1 MRIQE
6 HLKLSTAA
14 SLVAMPFLKQDTW
27 IPFIASIG
35 IDIDHYLWYAVTHRS
50 LRLREAVRF
59 FQQADPPQTAAMKLF
74 HQPLFLGLLL
84 FLAIR
89 FRSRLLALVLAGL
102 LFHVGLDLIHN
113 TQMRMLKQ
121 TLSEQAM
128 YSCPACGCSE
138 EKLQLHTLQVTN
150 NLLERYHPK
159 HFVVLCPACHE
170 RAHKPVSMR

>member
-6 HLKLSTAA
+6 HLKLSTAV
-14 SLVAMPFLKQDTW
+14 SLVAMPFLKKDTW

-35 IDIDHYLWYAVTHRS
+35 IDVDHYLWYAVTHRS

-59 FQQADPPQTAAMKLF
+59 FQQADPPQTAVMKLF

-84 FLAIR
+84 FLGIR
-89 FRSRLLALVLAGL
+89 FRSRFLLLVLAGL
-102 LFHVGLDLIHN
+102 LFHVGLDILHN
-113 TQMRMLKQ
+113 TQMGTLKQ

-128 YSCPACGCSE
+128 YSCPECGCPE
-138 EKLQLHTLQVTN
+138 EKLQLHTVRVTN

-159 HFVVLCPACHE
+159 YFVVLCPACHE
-170 RAHKPVSMR
+170 RAHRHAPVR